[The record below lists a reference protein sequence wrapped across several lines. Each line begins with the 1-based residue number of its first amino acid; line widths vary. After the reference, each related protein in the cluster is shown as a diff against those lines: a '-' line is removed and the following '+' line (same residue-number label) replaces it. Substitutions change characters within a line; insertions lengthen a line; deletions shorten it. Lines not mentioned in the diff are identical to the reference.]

1 MRTER
6 KTSSGLVIVG
16 DKPDVELYM
25 SLRGV
30 VSGFD
35 PATGQRVIYGGKKK
49 MSMPT
54 FGQQKYGF
62 GDSWESNP
70 YIRYGDEFRM
80 TRGAISKVWTPD
92 GTDQKAYDP
101 DGKLEITGMANANII
116 DRVDERLDP
125 AGVDVENYRKNN
137 IFLLDHMYMS
147 EYAVGLVERLEP
159 TDAGVEFDASIGDPT
174 KGPLTERQKN
184 ARSLIAQTILK
195 TVSVG
200 FIPHKIR
207 APEFDGEGHI
217 VEPAV
222 ILVWEML
229 ELSGVAIPCNSGSTF
244 QQRQMAKQQRK
255 NLMVT
260 GVSFNQTN
268 QDGLTNPNTPSQN
281 ENSQID
287 DVKNMDDG
295 AAVQSVIFDLEKHD
309 VKTAMEWLDEHEFKN
324 IGNTDNAYSVRVA
337 GDFVD
342 GSFKTLE
349 IDQGIQVVVGQLKED
364 ITDMDKETAEAL
376 LNGIKELVVKTGEM
390 SGHVKQ
396 NIDVTEKLLAASKK
410 SNRKKGD
417 DTDDDEEDEEDDD
430 SKSLAKRVDELEK
443 SVGNINDS
451 LKSIDVVLGKIAE
464 QMNGDNAE

>member
-35 PATGQRVIYGGKKK
+35 PATGQRVVYGGKKK

-62 GDSWESNP
+62 GDSWETNP

-80 TRGAISKVWTPD
+80 SRGAISKLWTPD
-92 GTDQKAYDP
+92 GDNQKAYDP
-101 DGKLEITGMANANII
+101 EGKLEITGMANANII

-125 AGVDVENYRKNN
+125 AGVDVENYSKNN

-147 EYAVGLVERLEP
+147 DYAVGLVERLEP
-159 TDAGVEFDASIGDPT
+159 TDAGVEFDAMIGDPS

-184 ARSLIAQTILK
+184 ARSLIAQSILK

-207 APEFDGEGHI
+207 APEFDGDGHI

-229 ELSGVAIPCNSGSTF
+229 ELSGVAIPCNAGSTF

-255 NLMVT
+255 NLMVR
-260 GVSFNQTN
+260 GVSFNQTT
-268 QDGLTNPNTPSQN
+268 DHELTNPNPPSQN
-281 ENSQID
+281 ENNQIG

-295 AAVQSVIFDLEKHD
+295 AAVQSVIFDLKIHD
-309 VKTAMEWLDEHEFKN
+309 AKAAMEWLDGHEFKN
-324 IGNTDNAYSVRVA
+324 IGNTENAYNVRVA

-376 LNGIKELVVKTGEM
+376 LNGIKELVTKTGEM

-396 NIDVTEKLLAASKK
+396 NIEATEKLLAASKK

-417 DTDDDEEDEEDDD
+417 DEDDDEDDD
-430 SKSLAKRVDELEK
+430 DDDEKSLSKRVKELEK
-443 SVGNINDS
+443 SVGTINDS
-451 LKSIDVVLGKIAE
+451 LKSIDDVLGKIAE